1 MKISILVKIY
11 TNLAFTCSQNFRK
24 ISILAKILKISIL
37 VKIWKSLDFSQNFRK
52 I

>member
-11 TNLAFTCSQNFRK
+11 TNLDFSQNFRK
-24 ISILAKILKISIL
+24 ISILAKILKISIF
-37 VKIWKSLDFSQNFRK
+37 VKILKSLDFSQNFRK